1 MLHSVHQVC
10 YASAVARADRNGA
23 ILEVRGAV
31 KRYPGVEALRGVD
44 FTIRPGEIVGLVGKN
59 GAGKSSLIKILAGV
73 EHLDEGTLT
82 IDGTPVPGGYAPH
95 IAHRLGLSFVHQE
108 LGNFPLLTV
117 AENVAIG
124 TRFPRRLVTF
134 VNDRELRRQVQA
146 VLDQLES
153 GIDPGAQLEQL
164 TTVEQR
170 LVMIARALYHDAR
183 VLVLDEPS
191 VSLSIDEIAHLH
203 SIVRRFKEL
212 GRSVVYVSH
221 RLHEVVA
228 LTDRVVV
235 MQGGEVI
242 LEQPTSAIDERA
254 LVTAIAGDTPIPA
267 RDLAPAAGRGAAPP
281 LLRVRSLSRPPAVRG
296 VSLELHAGEILGLAG
311 LVGSG
316 RTELIRLIFGA
327 DVPTAGSIEV
337 DGRPVRL
344 RSPVD
349 AIAHGIAL
357 LPEDRR
363 HEGLVLGF
371 STREN
376 ITLASLPQLRSH
388 RLLPVPSRA
397 KERAVAADMVERLSI
412 ETPGLEQEARRLSGG
427 NQQKVVLAKWLQR
440 PDRVLLFDEPSQG
453 IDVGAKAEIFGLI
466 ERLAAE
472 GRGIILISSDFAEL
486 AEVCTRVI
494 GLREGRVTG
503 VVEAPGITETE
514 LVRLA
519 YAPHGDAED
528 AVLAAIEGLP

>member
-1 MLHSVHQVC
+1 M
-10 YASAVARADRNGA
+10 
-23 ILEVRGAV
+23 EVRGAA
-31 KRYPGVEALRGVD
+31 KRYPGVEALRRVD
-44 FTIRPGEIVGLVGKN
+44 FTIQPAEIVGLVGKN

-73 EHLDEGTLT
+73 EQPDEGTLT
-82 IDGTPVPGGYAPH
+82 VDGTPVPSGYAPH

-124 TRFPRRLVTF
+124 TRFPRRLGVF
-134 VNDRELRRQVQA
+134 VNERELRRRVQA
-146 VLDQLES
+146 VLSQLES
-153 GIDPGAQLEQL
+153 SIDPAAHLAHL
-164 TTVEQR
+164 TAVEQR

-191 VSLSIDEIAHLH
+191 VSLTIDEIAHLH
-203 SIVRRFKEL
+203 AIVRRFKEL

-242 LEQPTSAIDERA
+242 LEQPTSAIDEPA
-254 LVTAIAGDTPIPA
+254 LVKAIAGDAPIRARARSTAPA
-267 RDLAPAAGRGAAPP
+267 RDSARP
-281 LLRVRSLSRPPAVRG
+281 LLRVIGLSRPPAVKG
-296 VSLELHAGEILGLAG
+296 VSFELHAGEILGLAG

-316 RTELIRLIFGA
+316 RTELARLLFGA
-327 DVPTAGSIEV
+327 DTPTAGSIEV
-337 DGRPVRL
+337 DGRLVRL

-376 ITLASLPQLRSH
+376 ITLASLPQLRRH
-388 RLLPVPSRA
+388 RLVPMPSRA
-397 KERAVAADMVERLSI
+397 KERAAATAMIERLSI
-412 ETPGLEQEARRLSGG
+412 DTAGIEQEARRLSGG

-453 IDVGAKAEIFGLI
+453 VDVGAKAEIFGLI
-466 ERLAAE
+466 EELAAQ

-486 AEVCTRVI
+486 ATVCTRVI

-519 YAPHGDAED
+519 YAPHGESESTA
-528 AVLAAIEGLP
+528 LAAIEGA

>member
-1 MLHSVHQVC
+1 MLHSVHRVC
-10 YASAVARADRNGA
+10 YASGVARTDRNGA
-23 ILEVRGAV
+23 IVEVRGAV

-44 FTIRPGEIVGLVGKN
+44 FTVKPGEIVGLVGKN

-73 EHLDEGTLT
+73 EHLDEGTLE
-82 IDGTPVPGGYAPH
+82 IDGAPMPSGYAPYV
-95 IAHRLGLSFVHQE
+95 AHRLGLSFVHQE

-124 TRFPRRLVTF
+124 TRFPRRLLTF
-134 VNDRELRRQVQA
+134 VNDRELRRRVQV
-146 VLDQLES
+146 VLAELES
-153 GIDPGAQLEQL
+153 SIDPTAHLTQL

-191 VSLSIDEIAHLH
+191 VALTIDEIARLH
-203 SIVRRFKEL
+203 AIVRRFKDL

-242 LEQPTSAIDERA
+242 LEQPTSTIDEHA
-254 LVTAIAGDTPIPA
+254 LVKAIAGETPIPTRDPATA
-267 RDLAPAAGRGAAPP
+267 RSRGAAPP
-281 LLRVRSLSRPPAVRG
+281 LLRVRGLWRPPAVQG
-296 VSLELHAGEILGLAG
+296 VSFDLHVGEILGLAG

-316 RTELIRLIFGA
+316 RTELARLLFGA
-327 DVPTAGSIEV
+327 DVPAAGSIEL
-337 DGRPVRL
+337 DGSPVRL

-349 AIAHGIAL
+349 AIACGIAL

-376 ITLASLPQLRSH
+376 ITLASLPQLRRH

-397 KERAVAADMVERLSI
+397 KETAAAAAMVERLSI
-412 ETPGLEQEARRLSGG
+412 ETSGLEQEARRLSGG

-440 PDRVLLFDEPSQG
+440 PDRVLIFDEPSQG
-453 IDVGAKAEIFGLI
+453 VDVGAKAEIFGLI
-466 ERLAAE
+466 ERLASE

-486 AEVCTRVI
+486 ATVCTRVI
-494 GLREGRVTG
+494 GLREGRVSG
-503 VVEAPGITETE
+503 VLEAPGITEPE

-519 YAPHGDAED
+519 YAPHGGTED
-528 AVLAAIEGLP
+528 AALAAVEGAS

>member
-1 MLHSVHQVC
+1 MLHSVPPLC
-10 YASAVARADRNGA
+10 YASEVDGA
-23 ILEVRGAV
+23 IVELRGAV
-31 KRYPGVEALRGVD
+31 KRYPGVEALAGVD
-44 FTIRPGEIVGLVGKN
+44 FTIEPGEIIGLVGKN

-73 EHLDEGTLT
+73 EQLDEGTLT
-82 IDGTPVPGGYAPH
+82 VDRLPVPGGYAPYV
-95 IAHRLGLSFVHQE
+95 AHRLGLSFVHQE

-134 VNDRELRRQVQA
+134 VNDRELRRRVRA
-146 VLDQLES
+146 VLAQLES
-153 GIDPGAQLEQL
+153 SIDPASHLEQL
-164 TTVEQR
+164 SAVEQR

-191 VSLSIDEIAHLH
+191 VSLTIDEIAHLH
-203 SIVRRFKEL
+203 AIVRRFKEL

-221 RLHEVVA
+221 RLHEVVS

-235 MQGGEVI
+235 MQGGRVI
-242 LEQPTSAIDERA
+242 LEQPTSAVDEQA

-267 RDLAPAAGRGAAPP
+267 RSLGGSPSRAGPTP
-281 LLRVRSLSRPPAVRG
+281 LLRAVDLTRPPAVQG
-296 VSLELHAGEILGLAG
+296 ISFELYAGEILGLAG

-316 RTELIRLIFGA
+316 RTEVARLLFGA
-327 DVPTAGSIEV
+327 DLPTAGSIEV
-337 DGRPVRL
+337 DGRAVRL

-349 AIAHGIAL
+349 AVANGIAL

-376 ITLASLPQLRSH
+376 ITLASLPELRRH
-388 RLLPVPSRA
+388 RFLPIPSRSR
-397 KERAVAADMVERLSI
+397 ERAAAAGMVERLSI
-412 ETPGLEQEARRLSGG
+412 RTSGLEQEARRLSGG

-440 PDRVLLFDEPSQG
+440 LDRVLIFDEPSQG
-453 IDVGAKAEIFGLI
+453 VDVSAKAEIFGLI
-466 ERLAAE
+466 EQLAAE

-486 AEVCTRVI
+486 AAVCTRVL

-503 VVEAPGITETE
+503 VVETPGITETE

-519 YAPHGDAED
+519 YAPHGETETTL
-528 AVLAAIEGLP
+528 LATIEGAP